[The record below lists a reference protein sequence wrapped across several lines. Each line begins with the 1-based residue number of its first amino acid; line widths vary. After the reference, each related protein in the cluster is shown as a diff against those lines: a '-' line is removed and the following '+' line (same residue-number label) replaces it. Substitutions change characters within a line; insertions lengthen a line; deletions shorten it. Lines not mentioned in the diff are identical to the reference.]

1 MPQLS
6 FLEPLL
12 TPIERPRCPNCQ
24 TRMMKALRRLFIAA
38 SRISAHA
45 FARQSW
51 PGLELFV
58 IALPYRKIELE
69 RTATR
74 PRHRTARPWG
84 VNARLRESDFAT
96 VRQLLLSLWG

>member
-38 SRISAHA
+38 SRIPAHA
-45 FARQSW
+45 FARQSR
-51 PGLELFV
+51 PRLELFV
-58 IALPYRKIELE
+58 IVSRCEEIEPG
-69 RTATR
+69 RAATR

-84 VNARLRESDFAT
+84 VDARLRESDFAT
-96 VRQLLLSLWG
+96 VRRLLSSL